1 VGELPKKAVVDAS
14 VIIAALNPDEE
25 HHTVCR
31 ELLEDAERGHI
42 ELWAPNVVLVEVGRW
57 TRDADPADATSRAK
71 LEAFLDSPWLHTIEV
86 TRAMID
92 LARAVVAET
101 TVRTGI
107 DGLYVAAAVLLGH
120 TTVFAVDDRIEA
132 ATFRDVEGR
141 RPPGATAPTLPFGPA
156 AGTEAAAGDGTAPP
170 LDEAARDVQLNDD
183 EGDGDA

>member
-1 VGELPKKAVVDAS
+1 M
-14 VIIAALNPDEE
+14 ALNPDEE

-57 TRDADPADATSRAK
+57 TREADPADPTSRAQ

-86 TRAMID
+86 TRAMIN
-92 LARAVVAET
+92 LARDVVAET

-107 DGLYVAAAVLLGH
+107 DGLYVATAVMLGH
-120 TTVFAVDDRIEA
+120 TTVFAVDDRIET

-141 RPPGATAPTLPFGPA
+141 RPPGATAPTLPFGPV
-156 AGTEAAAGDGTAPP
+156 AGTETAAGNATAKA
-170 LDEAARDVQLNDD
+170 LDEAARDVQFNDD
-183 EGDGDA
+183 EDDRDG

>member
-1 VGELPKKAVVDAS
+1 VAAHHRGDARHDRS
-14 VIIAALNPDEE
+14 G
-25 HHTVCR
+25 T
-31 ELLEDAERGHI
+31 
-42 ELWAPNVVLVEVGRW
+42 GRRR
-57 TRDADPADATSRAK
+57 RDDGAD
-71 LEAFLDSPWLHTIEV
+71 
-86 TRAMID
+86 
-92 LARAVVAET
+92 
-101 TVRTGI
+101 GI
-107 DGLYVAAAVLLGH
+107 NGLYVATAVLLGH